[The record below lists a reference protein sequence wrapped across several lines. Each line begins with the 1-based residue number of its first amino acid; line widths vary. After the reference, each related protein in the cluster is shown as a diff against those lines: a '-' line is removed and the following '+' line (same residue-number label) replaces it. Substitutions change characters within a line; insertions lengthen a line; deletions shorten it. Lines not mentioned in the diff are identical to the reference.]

1 MEGIAN
7 RHLVGWATHPNNM
20 CESLCVASRVRFTC
34 ELHIFSQLKSWQQCE
49 CQTRSLQSN
58 MLEVENHSFSWM
70 VFHSVDSFS
79 SIMFHSVD
87 GCEILHQLV
96 DGLSHYSP
104 SPIIYTFSQL
114 PGVSLPGAGFR
125 THPPFQSPGSPCS
138 HCPSAKENSCWD
150 QPQEERTLL
159 FGSERAPPRR

>member
-1 MEGIAN
+1 MFLVNFAALSTHHPPKRQGSNHAWFFRKRAIYTVPKFTSLYDILWYIMIFRGISAD
-7 RHLVGWATHPNNM
+7 
-20 CESLCVASRVRFTC
+20 
-34 ELHIFSQLKSWQQCE
+34 IFPI
-49 CQTRSLQSN
+49 TRW
-58 MLEVENHSFSWM
+58 VE
-70 VFHSVDSFS
+70 
-79 SIMFHSVD
+79 
-87 GCEILHQLV
+87 EILHQLV